1 MKLLTKKFDLLI
13 RIIITG
19 LLFLS
24 LFLLQINSPMVGYDY
39 FILNCPHGRGLI
51 YLLNEIKKSI
61 LYWNGRSSQI
71 VGFIIGFFPRYVF
84 WIINS
89 FIIILFIYLV
99 YYYCFS
105 EEENNNKYMNIIL
118 TLLIVLSYILY
129 LFPATFDVFFWMPGA
144 CNHLWST
151 VATLLFLIPYY
162 KTLYNKNFFENKKKK
177 VIILYI
183 ISAFIIGASLENI
196 FAFGFIFILY
206 TLFISFKNKKISIWQ
221 IGAFISYICGAVYLF
236 LLSSTEYRK
245 TKFLN
250 GTHIIQSGIKKISYV
265 LESFIAENKIFL
277 FIILLSIVI
286 YFCYLKINRKKINY
300 KFKNIIIMYV
310 LSFASLFIF
319 YFSPYYSSRAM
330 LIISFF
336 GLVLVIYVLSN
347 MIISKKIIV
356 RILCLLLCI
365 LNIYAYIYF
374 FRVYY
379 ISNKFINIRNNKI
392 ASEANLNY
400 DKIDFDLVP
409 CHYDGTRVIEY
420 KEFINPSNP
429 KDNNNYDA
437 DAIKRYYNISKNKQ
451 FKFNDKYNKAKDYCI
466 NINHFIDPIGN
477 STNKIQVKYEIIGK
491 QNIK

>member
-1 MKLLTKKFDLLI
+1 MNSKTNKVI
-13 RIIITG
+13 MIII

-24 LFLLQINSPMVGYDY
+24 LFFLQINSPMVGYDY
-39 FILNCPHGRGLI
+39 FTLNSSHGRGLI
-51 YLLNEIKKSI
+51 YLFNKIKECI

-71 VGFIIGFFPRYVF
+71 MGFIIGFFPRYVF

-105 EEENNNKYMNIIL
+105 EEKNNNKYKNIIL
-118 TLLIVLSYILY
+118 TLLIVLAYILY

-151 VATLLFLIPYY
+151 VGTLLFLIPYH

-177 VIILYI
+177 EVFLYI

-221 IGAFISYICGAVYLF
+221 IVAFISYVCGALYLF

-245 TKFLN
+245 IKFLN
-250 GTHIIQSGIKKISYV
+250 GTHIIQSGIKKITYI
-265 LESFIAENKIFL
+265 LEYFFVENKIFL
-277 FIILLSIVI
+277 FIVLLSVII
-286 YFCYLKINRKKINY
+286 YFSYLKITRKKINY
-300 KFKNIIIMYV
+300 KFKNIIIMFI

-319 YFSPYYSSRAM
+319 YFAPYYSNRAL

-347 MIISKKIIV
+347 MIISKKIIL

-365 LNIYAYIYF
+365 MNIYAYIYF

-379 ISNKFINIRNNKI
+379 NSNKFVNIRNKKI
-392 ASEANLNY
+392 ASQANLDY
-400 DKIDFDLVP
+400 DKIDFDFVP
-409 CHYDGTRVIEY
+409 CFYDGIRIIEY
-420 KEFINPSNP
+420 KEYINPSNP
-429 KDNNNYDA
+429 KDNNNYDD
-437 DAIKRYYNISKNKQ
+437 DAIKEYYNIPKNKQ
-451 FKFNDKYNKAKDYCI
+451 FKFNDKYDEAKDYCI
-466 NINHFIDPIGN
+466 DSNHFIDSIGY
-477 STNKIQVKYEIIGK
+477 SGYKIRFKYEMLGK

>member
-1 MKLLTKKFDLLI
+1 MKFKTRK
-13 RIIITG
+13 IIIIG
-19 LLFLS
+19 ILLFLS

-39 FILNCPHGRGLI
+39 FTLNSSHGRGLI
-51 YLLNEIKKSI
+51 YLFNKIKECI

-71 VGFIIGFFPRYVF
+71 IGFIIGFFPRYVF

-105 EEENNNKYMNIIL
+105 EEENNNKYKNIIL
-118 TLLIVLSYILY
+118 TLLIVLAYILY
-129 LFPATFDVFFWMPGA
+129 LFPVTFDVFFWMPGA

-151 VATLLFLIPYY
+151 VATLLFIIPYY
-162 KTLYNKNFFENKKKK
+162 KILYNKNFFENKNKK
-177 VIILYI
+177 VIFLYI

-221 IGAFISYICGAVYLF
+221 IGAFISYSCGAAYLF
-236 LLSSTEYRK
+236 LLPSTEDRK

-250 GTHIIQSGIKKISYV
+250 GTHIVQSGIKKILYI
-265 LESFIAENKIFL
+265 LECFFAENKIFL

-300 KFKNIIIMYV
+300 KFKNIIIMYG
-310 LSFASLFIF
+310 LSFVSLFIF
-319 YFSPYYSSRAM
+319 YFVPYYSSRAL

-347 MIISKKIIV
+347 MIISKKITV
-356 RILCLLLCI
+356 RILFLLLCI

-379 ISNKFINIRNNKI
+379 TSNKFVNIRNNKI
-392 ASEANLNY
+392 AREARLDY
-400 DKIDFDLVP
+400 DKIDFDFVP
-409 CHYDGTRVIEY
+409 CHYDGKRVIEY
-420 KEFINPSNP
+420 KEYVNSSNP
-429 KDNNNYDA
+429 KDNNNYDDA
-437 DAIKRYYNISKNKQ
+437 AIKEYYNIPKNKH
-451 FKFNDKYNKAKDYCI
+451 FKFNDSYDKTKNYCI
-466 NINHFIDPIGN
+466 NNNHFIDSIGH
-477 STNKIQVKYEIIGK
+477 SIYKVGTKYEIIGG